1 MSNNSSLVS
10 LATVLVLL
18 SGGATG
24 WTGYH
29 YLKNNVQEG
38 FLLKASYEA
47 HTSAMQS
54 IYLAERA
61 ATDSSF
67 TTEMDSLENAVEKAF
82 AALRNG
88 DPVRGI
94 EPAPPVVL
102 ANLDALQKVWT
113 EISPS
118 ISQIISQR
126 SVTDQYSRNLA
137 DTQKTASEALKG
149 AKEARGKLE
158 GLSPSPQ
165 LRSQLNSA
173 VAALEEGQQVL
184 SSDATITSD
193 TLRAAS
199 SAFSQYVATL
209 GRIGQALPKDQQDFM
224 APLVKSYHDSE
235 SVVRLVQKTID
246 SSTGVSEN
254 IPHAKTIWAARDRV
268 SASSSALISSVQA
281 LPDSRPMGISIVAGL
296 GVLTLV
302 LSIIS
307 MLLMRSITSSRTE
320 TIENQ
325 GRHQEASISTRSKAL
340 KLLLDQIEQVGMG
353 KLNTMLTEDNE
364 STKDI
369 AKALNKTFGKFA
381 TILDEVKET
390 IIGLSAATEQTLI
403 TEQNV
408 AQNRAEQ
415 DKAIDHIS
423 QLFGD
428 LSQFINK
435 IEDMTLG
442 TQQISDD
449 MGRKVNSGEIAVTQ
463 VHDNILE
470 LQQQTLSIQHRS
482 KHMIESFQD
491 LERIAGVMAQ
501 VASKAAML
509 SYNATLMADELE
521 DKGQS
526 VRIGNAAKAMHR
538 LSEETKDAVI
548 QISVQL
554 KTMNDAS
561 RENQEAIDRAGR
573 ETEKLRDRSNSA
585 QEALKAINLLAQGL
599 SQGAQQAIE
608 ETKQLKAKSG
618 DVSNVVDSVNQY
630 SADNSAAS
638 EQTAVAIKNVNRQAQ
653 DLQSTIAQF
662 SKE

>member
-18 SGGATG
+18 SGGAAGYTG
-24 WTGYH
+24 FH
-29 YLKNNVQEG
+29 YLKNATQEG
-38 FLLKASYEA
+38 FLLKASYDA
-47 HTSAMQS
+47 QTNAMQA

-67 TTEMDSLENAVEKAF
+67 TTEMDNLENSVEKAF

-113 EISPS
+113 ELSPS
-118 ISQIISQR
+118 IAQIISQR

-137 DTQKTASEALKG
+137 DTQKTAAEALRG
-149 AKEARGKLE
+149 AKEARIKLDA
-158 GLSPSPQ
+158 LSPTPQ
-165 LRSQLNSA
+165 LRNQLTAA
-173 VAALEEGQQVL
+173 VSALEEGRQAI
-184 SSDATITSD
+184 STDASITSE

-199 SAFSQYVATL
+199 SAFSQYVTTL
-209 GRIGQALPKDQQDFM
+209 GRIGQTLPKDQQEFM
-224 APLVKSYHDSE
+224 VPLVKSYHDAE
-235 SVVRLVQKTID
+235 SVVRLIQKTID

-268 SASSSALISSVQA
+268 SSSTASLIGSIQA
-281 LPDSRPMGISIVAGL
+281 LPDSRPMGITIVAGL
-296 GVLTLV
+296 GGLTLL

-307 MLLMRSITSSRTE
+307 MLMMRSITSSRTE

-325 GRHQEASISTRSKAL
+325 GRHQEVSINNRSKHL
-340 KLLLDQIEQVGMG
+340 KLLLDEIEQVGQG
-353 KLNTMLTEDNE
+353 RLNTTLTEDNE

-369 AKALNKTFGKFA
+369 AKGLNKTFGKFA
-381 TILDEVKET
+381 TILDEARET

-415 DKAIDHIS
+415 DKAIEHIS

-428 LSQFINK
+428 LSQFINQ
-435 IEDMTLG
+435 IEDMTLE

-449 MGRKVNSGEIAVTQ
+449 MGRTVGSGEVAVTQ

-470 LQQQTLSIQHRS
+470 LQQQTQSIQHRS

-491 LERIAGVMAQ
+491 LERIAGVVAQ
-501 VASKAAML
+501 ASSKSAML
-509 SYNATLMADELE
+509 SYNATLLADELE

-526 VRIGNAAKAMHR
+526 VRIGNAAKAMAR
-538 LSEETKDAVI
+538 LSEEIKDAVI
-548 QISVQL
+548 QINVQL
-554 KTMNDAS
+554 KTMNDAA
-561 RENQEAIDRAGR
+561 RENQSAVDRAGR
-573 ETEKLRDRSNSA
+573 ETDKLRDRSNVA
-585 QEALKAINLLAQGL
+585 QDALKAIKELAQGL
-599 SQGAQQAIE
+599 SQGAQRAIE